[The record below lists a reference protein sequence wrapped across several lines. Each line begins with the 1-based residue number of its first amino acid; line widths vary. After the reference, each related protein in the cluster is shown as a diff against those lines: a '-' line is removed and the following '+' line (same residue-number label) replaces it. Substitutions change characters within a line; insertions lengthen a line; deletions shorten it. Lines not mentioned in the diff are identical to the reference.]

1 MWLLVVLVGVG
12 VDVVVFFGCCV
23 MFGDFMDDLL
33 VGVLYWFVVWVIGI
47 GLFFD
52 MYEIF
57 FVSMIGFVL

>member
-1 MWLLVVLVGVG
+1 
-12 VDVVVFFGCCV
+12 
-23 MFGDFMDDLL
+23 MDDLL